1 MRIPK
6 NEVGKMK
13 IVPINPKDKK
23 GIGDMVLAIGEE
35 VELGEGYEKQVL
47 LVLKDAGISG
57 SFRSGRLY
65 VDKQDVKDAR
75 SALKDSDNIKS
86 LPRIVGEGS

>member
-1 MRIPK
+1 MQRKNAQSGKFSAHLPPMRIPK

-35 VELGEGYEKQVL
+35 VELGEGYEKEVL
-47 LVLKDAGISG
+47 LVLKEMLVSLEV
-57 SFRSGRLY
+57 SEV
-65 VDKQDVKDAR
+65 VDFM
-75 SALKDSDNIKS
+75 
-86 LPRIVGEGS
+86 

>member
-13 IVPINPKDKK
+13 IVPISPKDKK

-35 VELGEGYEKQVL
+35 VELGEDMKEVL
-47 LVLKDAGISG
+47 LSSKMLVSLEVSEV
-57 SFRSGRLY
+57 
-65 VDKQDVKDAR
+65 VDFM
-75 SALKDSDNIKS
+75 
-86 LPRIVGEGS
+86 